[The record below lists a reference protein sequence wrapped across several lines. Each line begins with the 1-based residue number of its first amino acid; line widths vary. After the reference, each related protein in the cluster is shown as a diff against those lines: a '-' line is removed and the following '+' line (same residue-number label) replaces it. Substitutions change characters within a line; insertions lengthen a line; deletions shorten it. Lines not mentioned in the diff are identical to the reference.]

1 MSVFLENDGK
11 SKENDE
17 LCRTKIAGI
26 AEKNGK
32 TSCDEEKYGK
42 ISTVKRTTGKHHSVR
57 HLFIVWRKV
66 TMDKTSLL

>member
-1 MSVFLENDGK
+1 MVNWKNWKINGSKLRGRKMSVFLENDGK

-32 TSCDEEKYGK
+32 TSCDEWKNM
-42 ISTVKRTTGKHHSVR
+42 VK
-57 HLFIVWRKV
+57 FPQ
-66 TMDKTSLL
+66 

>member
-1 MSVFLENDGK
+1 MSVILENDGK

-32 TSCDEEKYGK
+32 TRICSAGA
-42 ISTVKRTTGKHHSVR
+42 G
-57 HLFIVWRKV
+57 
-66 TMDKTSLL
+66 

>member
-26 AEKNGK
+26 AEKMEKNGK
-32 TSCDEEKYGK
+32 IKFHSKENDSRKSNNSCG
-42 ISTVKRTTGKHHSVR
+42 TAPVHCMG
-57 HLFIVWRKV
+57 
-66 TMDKTSLL
+66 

>member
-32 TSCDEEKYGK
+32 TSCDEWKNM
-42 ISTVKRTTGKHHSVR
+42 VNFHSKENDGQTPQRAAPV
-57 HLFIVWRKV
+57 HC
-66 TMDKTSLL
+66 MEES